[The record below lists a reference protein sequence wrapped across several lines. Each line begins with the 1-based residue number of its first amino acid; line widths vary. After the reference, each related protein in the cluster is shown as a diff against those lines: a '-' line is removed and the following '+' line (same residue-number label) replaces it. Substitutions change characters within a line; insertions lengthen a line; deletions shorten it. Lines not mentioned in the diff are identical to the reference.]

1 MTTAKSGDRN
11 ALRDPRVDAAW
22 RAASREEPPP
32 ALDAAILAAAR
43 REVGAGPQSA
53 RGREAMHASRRWW
66 PLAVAATLGA
76 ITFGLLQSV
85 TPDRLGAPVS
95 DNAIVTDMPT
105 PVAKPVPEIVKP
117 LPPKE
122 ASTPSDGNEAGEG
135 RAAPRADSPQ
145 RTATAER
152 AHPRTNAPPGPA
164 TATKEPAERKMESA
178 SRDGSALPE
187 PFPAGSRQPGPAAIA
202 DATTTAAPAIA
213 GGIAPTSAP
222 AEPSSPKT
230 STAAPASERTPAER
244 DAVTSAQSAAA
255 PVRAPSPPAFAAA
268 QRLQESPAAR
278 PSSVAKMAAGG
289 ANEGRA
295 EEARVKDRAPL
306 PVAEWIALI
315 RRLRAEGNA
324 ADAARELAAFR
335 AAHIDHERLLPPDL
349 RDWRPQEK

>member
-213 GGIAPTSAP
+213 GGIAPKSAP
-222 AEPSSPKT
+222 AEPSP
-230 STAAPASERTPAER
+230 
-244 DAVTSAQSAAA
+244 
-255 PVRAPSPPAFAAA
+255 
-268 QRLQESPAAR
+268 
-278 PSSVAKMAAGG
+278 VAKMAAGG